1 MERMKELINILNNAS
16 RSYYQKN
23 ESLVSDFEYDK
34 LYDELMKIEK
44 DTGVILANSPTQ
56 NVGYTV
62 LSNLTK
68 VKHDEKILS
77 LDKTKEPEKLK
88 SWLENQEGVLSWKLD
103 GLTIV
108 LKYNNGELVQA
119 ITRGNGEVGEDI
131 THNAKVFKNIPLKI
145 SYKDELIVRGEGI
158 ISYSDFERIN
168 EELDENESYK
178 NPRNLCSG
186 TVRQLNSEITSK
198 RNVMFYAFTVFKAF
212 GVDFDDKKS
221 NQLLWLKT
229 LGFDVVYNK
238 IVNSD
243 NIIDSVYEF
252 ENKIPENDFASDGL
266 VLTYN
271 SISYSSSLGTTAKFP
286 KDSIAFKWK
295 DETAETILREIEWN
309 TSRTGLI
316 NPIAVFDSVELE
328 GTTVNRAS
336 VHNVSILED
345 LKLGIGDTIKV
356 YKANMI
362 IPQIAENITKSGN
375 CEIPKNCPVCN
386 GETEIRSIRDGKA
399 LYCTNPNC
407 SAQRIRSLSHFVSR
421 DAMNIEGLSEET
433 IKKFVEKG
441 FISDYTDIYSLYK
454 YADDI
459 KNMEGFG
466 EKSYNNLI
474 ESIEKSKNTELPNFI
489 YALGINHVGL
499 SNAKLLAKNKEFI
512 ENYKKILNNFSESCE
527 KLNFDEISKSF
538 EITRNNISNSL
549 ENLQNNIPNQIEIFR
564 NNISSSLENLQK
576 NMPKQLEIKQ
586 NDISN
591 NLEVLQKNLSES
603 LMNMSESLMQIN
615 GFGKKITHSII
626 SYLEDFKNIQLLN
639 KMDNIINISPVE
651 ISEETE
657 NSNINGKTFVI
668 TGDLNNFTNR
678 KELQNKIESLGGKV
692 TGSVTKKTNYLI
704 NNDILSESS
713 KNKKA
718 KELGIPIITEE
729 DFIKEF
735 LNQ

>member
-1 MERMKELINILNNAS
+1 MERMKELINILNKAS
-16 RSYYQKN
+16 YEYYQNDSSK
-23 ESLVSDFEYDK
+23 LSDFEYDK
-34 LYDELMKIEK
+34 LYDELVNLEK
-44 DTGVILANSPTQ
+44 STGIVLANSPTQ

-68 VKHDEKILS
+68 IKHDEKILS

-88 SWLENQEGVLSWKLD
+88 SWLGNQQGMLSWKLD

-145 SYKDELIVRGEGI
+145 SYKDELVVRGEGI
-158 ISYSDFERIN
+158 ISFSDFKRIN
-168 EELDENESYK
+168 EELDEDESYK

-186 TVRQLNSEITSK
+186 TVRQLNSEICAK
-198 RNVMFYAFTVFKAF
+198 RNVMFYGFTVFKAND
-212 GVDFDDKKS
+212 VDFGDKKS
-221 NQLLWLKT
+221 NQLLWLKE
-229 LGFDVVYNK
+229 LGFDIVYNK
-238 IVNSD
+238 IVNAD
-243 NIIDSVYEF
+243 NIIESIYEF
-252 ENKIPENDFASDGL
+252 ENKIPENNFATDGL
-266 VLTYN
+266 VLTYD
-271 SISYSSSLGTTAKFP
+271 SISYSGSLGTTAKFP

-295 DETAETILREIEWN
+295 DETAETILRNIEWN

-316 NPIAVFDSVELE
+316 NPVAVFDSVKLE

-375 CEIPKNCPVCN
+375 YEIPANCPVCG
-386 GETEIRSIRDGKA
+386 GETEVRTIRDGKA

-421 DAMNIEGLSEET
+421 DAMNIEGFSEET

-441 FISDYTDIYSLYK
+441 FISDYTDIYNIEK
-454 YADDI
+454 FAEKI
-459 KNMEGFG
+459 KNIDGFG

-474 ESIEKSKNTELPNFI
+474 KSIENSKKPELPNFI

-499 SNAKLLAKNKEFI
+499 SNAKLLCKNINYDINKLFTISQEELVEIDGFGDIIAHSICSYFGDCKNKELI
-512 ENYKKILNNFSESCE
+512 YKML
-527 KLNFDEISKSF
+527 D
-538 EITRNNISNSL
+538 
-549 ENLQNNIPNQIEIFR
+549 
-564 NNISSSLENLQK
+564 
-576 NMPKQLEIKQ
+576 
-586 NDISN
+586 
-591 NLEVLQKNLSES
+591 
-603 LMNMSESLMQIN
+603 
-615 GFGKKITHSII
+615 II
-626 SYLEDFKNIQLLN
+626 SFAE
-639 KMDNIINISPVE
+639 VE
-651 ISEETE
+651 VSYESENMNVKE
-657 NSNINGKTFVI
+657 KTFVI
-668 TGDLNNFTNR
+668 TGDLNEFKNR
-678 KELQNKIESLGGKV
+678 KELQLKIEALGGKV

-729 DFIKEF
+729 QFIKEF
-735 LNQ
+735 LN

>member
-1 MERMKELINILNNAS
+1 MERMKELINILNKAS
-16 RSYYQKN
+16 YEYYQNDSSK
-23 ESLVSDFEYDK
+23 LSDFEYDK
-34 LYDELMKIEK
+34 LYDELVELEK
-44 DTGVILANSPTQ
+44 STGIVLANSPTQ

-68 VKHDEKILS
+68 IKHDEKILS

-88 SWLENQEGVLSWKLD
+88 SWLENQQGMLSWKLD

-145 SYKDELIVRGEGI
+145 SYKYELVVRGEGI
-158 ISYSDFERIN
+158 ISFSDFKRIN
-168 EELDENESYK
+168 EELDEDESYK

-186 TVRQLNSEITSK
+186 TVRQLNSEICAK
-198 RNVMFYAFTVFKAF
+198 RNVMFYGFTVFKAND
-212 GVDFDDKKS
+212 VDFGDKKS
-221 NQLLWLKT
+221 NQLLWLKE
-229 LGFDVVYNK
+229 LGFDIVYNK
-238 IVNSD
+238 IVNVD
-243 NIIDSVYEF
+243 NIIESIYEF
-252 ENKIPENDFASDGL
+252 ENKIPENDFATDGL
-266 VLTYN
+266 VLTYD
-271 SISYSSSLGTTAKFP
+271 SISYSGSLGTTAKFP

-295 DETAETILREIEWN
+295 DETAETILRNIEWN

-316 NPIAVFDSVELE
+316 NPVAVFDSVELE

-375 CEIPKNCPVCN
+375 YEIPANCPVCG
-386 GETEIRSIRDGKA
+386 GETEVRTIRDGKA

-421 DAMNIEGLSEET
+421 DAMNIEGFSEET

-441 FISDYTDIYSLYK
+441 FISDYTDIYNIEK
-454 YADDI
+454 FAEEI
-459 KNMEGFG
+459 KNIDGFG

-474 ESIEKSKNTELPNFI
+474 KSIENSKKPELPNFI

-499 SNAKLLAKNKEFI
+499 SNAKLLCKNINYDINKLFTISQEELVEIDGFGDIIAHSICSYFSDYKNKELI
-512 ENYKKILNNFSESCE
+512 YKML
-527 KLNFDEISKSF
+527 D
-538 EITRNNISNSL
+538 
-549 ENLQNNIPNQIEIFR
+549 
-564 NNISSSLENLQK
+564 
-576 NMPKQLEIKQ
+576 
-586 NDISN
+586 
-591 NLEVLQKNLSES
+591 
-603 LMNMSESLMQIN
+603 
-615 GFGKKITHSII
+615 II
-626 SYLEDFKNIQLLN
+626 SFAE
-639 KMDNIINISPVE
+639 VE
-651 ISEETE
+651 VSYESENMNVKE
-657 NSNINGKTFVI
+657 KTFVI
-668 TGDLNNFTNR
+668 TGDLNEFKNR
-678 KELQNKIESLGGKV
+678 KELQLKIEALGGKV

-729 DFIKEF
+729 QFIKEF
-735 LNQ
+735 LN

>member
-1 MERMKELINILNNAS
+1 MERMKELINILNKAS
-16 RSYYQKN
+16 YEYYQNDSSK
-23 ESLVSDFEYDK
+23 LSDFEYDK
-34 LYDELMKIEK
+34 LYDELVELEK
-44 DTGVILANSPTQ
+44 STGIVLANSPTQ

-68 VKHDEKILS
+68 IKHDEKILS

-88 SWLENQEGVLSWKLD
+88 SWLGNQQGMLSWKLD

-145 SYKDELIVRGEGI
+145 SYKYELVVRGEGI
-158 ISYSDFERIN
+158 ISFSDFKRIN
-168 EELDENESYK
+168 EELDEDESYK

-186 TVRQLNSEITSK
+186 TVRQLNSEICAK
-198 RNVMFYAFTVFKAF
+198 RNVMFYGFTVFKAND
-212 GVDFDDKKS
+212 VDFGDKKS
-221 NQLLWLKT
+221 NQLLWLKE
-229 LGFDVVYNK
+229 LGFDIVYNK

-243 NIIDSVYEF
+243 NIIESIYEF
-252 ENKIPENDFASDGL
+252 ENKIPENNFATDGL
-266 VLTYN
+266 VLTYD
-271 SISYSSSLGTTAKFP
+271 SISYSGSLGTTAKFP

-295 DETAETILREIEWN
+295 DETAETILRNIEWN

-316 NPIAVFDSVELE
+316 NPVAVFDSVELE

-375 CEIPKNCPVCN
+375 YEIPANCPVCG
-386 GETEIRSIRDGKA
+386 GETEVRTIRDGKA

-421 DAMNIEGLSEET
+421 DAMNIEGFSEET

-441 FISDYTDIYSLYK
+441 FISDYTDIYNIEK
-454 YADDI
+454 FAEEI
-459 KNMEGFG
+459 KNIDGFG

-474 ESIEKSKNTELPNFI
+474 KSIENSKKPELPNFI

-499 SNAKLLAKNKEFI
+499 SNAKLLCKNINYDINKLFTISQEELVEIDGFGDIIAHSICSYFGDCKNKELI
-512 ENYKKILNNFSESCE
+512 YKML
-527 KLNFDEISKSF
+527 D
-538 EITRNNISNSL
+538 
-549 ENLQNNIPNQIEIFR
+549 
-564 NNISSSLENLQK
+564 
-576 NMPKQLEIKQ
+576 
-586 NDISN
+586 
-591 NLEVLQKNLSES
+591 
-603 LMNMSESLMQIN
+603 
-615 GFGKKITHSII
+615 II
-626 SYLEDFKNIQLLN
+626 SFAE
-639 KMDNIINISPVE
+639 VE
-651 ISEETE
+651 VSYESENMNVKE
-657 NSNINGKTFVI
+657 KTFVI
-668 TGDLNNFTNR
+668 TGDLNEFKNR
-678 KELQNKIESLGGKV
+678 KELQLKIEALGGKV

-729 DFIKEF
+729 QFIKEF
-735 LNQ
+735 LN

>member
-23 ESLVSDFEYDK
+23 ESLMTDFEYDK
-34 LYDELMKIEK
+34 LYDELVKLEK
-44 DTGVILANSPTQ
+44 DTGIILANSPTQ

-88 SWLENQEGVLSWKLD
+88 SWLENQDGILSWKLD

-131 THNAKVFKNIPLKI
+131 THNAKVFKNVPLKI
-145 SYKDELIVRGEGI
+145 SYKDELVVRGEGI
-158 ISYSDFERIN
+158 ISYSDFEKIN

-316 NPIAVFDSVELE
+316 NPIAVFDAVELE

-375 CEIPKNCPVCN
+375 CEIPKNCHVCN

-441 FISDYTDIYSLYK
+441 FISDYTDIYSLHK

-499 SNAKLLAKNKEFI
+499 SNAKLLCKNI
-512 ENYKKILNNFSESCE
+512 NYDIN
-527 KLNFDEISKSF
+527 KLFEVSQDELI
-538 EITRNNISNSL
+538 NI
-549 ENLQNNIPNQIEIFR
+549 
-564 NNISSSLENLQK
+564 
-576 NMPKQLEIKQ
+576 
-586 NDISN
+586 D
-591 NLEVLQKNLSES
+591 
-603 LMNMSESLMQIN
+603 
-615 GFGKKITHSII
+615 GFGDIIAHSIV
-626 SYLEDFKNIQLLN
+626 SYFADNKNRELLN
-639 KMDNIINISPVE
+639 KILKIVSFNTVE
-651 ISEETE
+651 ISEENE

>member
-1 MERMKELINILNNAS
+1 MERMKELINILNKAS
-16 RSYYQKN
+16 YEYYQNDSSK
-23 ESLVSDFEYDK
+23 LSDFEYDK
-34 LYDELMKIEK
+34 LYDELVELEK
-44 DTGVILANSPTQ
+44 STGIVLANSPTQ

-68 VKHDEKILS
+68 IKHDEKILS

-88 SWLENQEGVLSWKLD
+88 SWLENQQGMLSWKLD

-145 SYKDELIVRGEGI
+145 SYKYELVVRGEGI
-158 ISYSDFERIN
+158 ISFSDFKRIN
-168 EELDENESYK
+168 EELDEDESYK

-186 TVRQLNSEITSK
+186 TVRQLNSEICAK
-198 RNVMFYAFTVFKAF
+198 RNVMFYGFTVFKAND
-212 GVDFDDKKS
+212 VDFDDKKS
-221 NQLLWLKT
+221 NQLLWLKE
-229 LGFDVVYNK
+229 LGFDIVYNK
-238 IVNSD
+238 IVNAD
-243 NIIDSVYEF
+243 NIIESIYEF
-252 ENKIPENDFASDGL
+252 ENKIPENDFATDGL
-266 VLTYN
+266 VLTYD
-271 SISYSSSLGTTAKFP
+271 SISYSGSLGTTAKFP

-295 DETAETILREIEWN
+295 DETAETILRNIEWN

-316 NPIAVFDSVELE
+316 NPVAVFDSVELE

-375 CEIPKNCPVCN
+375 YEIPANCPVCG
-386 GETEIRSIRDGKA
+386 GETEVRTIRDGKA

-421 DAMNIEGLSEET
+421 DAMNIEGFSEET

-441 FISDYTDIYSLYK
+441 FISDYTDIYNIEK
-454 YADDI
+454 FAEEI
-459 KNMEGFG
+459 KNIDGFG

-474 ESIEKSKNTELPNFI
+474 KSIENSKKPELPNFI

-499 SNAKLLAKNKEFI
+499 SNAKLLCKNINYDINKLFTISQEELVEIDGFGDIIAHSICSYFSDCKNKELI
-512 ENYKKILNNFSESCE
+512 YKML
-527 KLNFDEISKSF
+527 D
-538 EITRNNISNSL
+538 
-549 ENLQNNIPNQIEIFR
+549 
-564 NNISSSLENLQK
+564 
-576 NMPKQLEIKQ
+576 
-586 NDISN
+586 
-591 NLEVLQKNLSES
+591 
-603 LMNMSESLMQIN
+603 
-615 GFGKKITHSII
+615 II
-626 SYLEDFKNIQLLN
+626 SFAE
-639 KMDNIINISPVE
+639 VE
-651 ISEETE
+651 VSYESENMNVKE
-657 NSNINGKTFVI
+657 KTFVI
-668 TGDLNNFTNR
+668 TGDLNEFKNR
-678 KELQNKIESLGGKV
+678 KELQLKIEALGGKV

-729 DFIKEF
+729 QFIKEF
-735 LNQ
+735 LN

>member
-1 MERMKELINILNNAS
+1 MERMKELINILNKAS
-16 RSYYQKN
+16 YEYYQNDSSK
-23 ESLVSDFEYDK
+23 LSDFEYDK
-34 LYDELMKIEK
+34 LYDELVELEK
-44 DTGVILANSPTQ
+44 STGIVLANSPTQ

-68 VKHDEKILS
+68 IKHDEKILS

-88 SWLENQEGVLSWKLD
+88 SWLENQQGMLSWKLD

-145 SYKDELIVRGEGI
+145 SYKDELVVRGEGI
-158 ISYSDFERIN
+158 ISFSDFKRIN
-168 EELDENESYK
+168 EELDEDESYK

-186 TVRQLNSEITSK
+186 TVRQLNSEICAK
-198 RNVMFYAFTVFKAF
+198 RNVMFYGFTVFKAND
-212 GVDFDDKKS
+212 VDFGDKKS
-221 NQLLWLKT
+221 NQLLWLKE
-229 LGFDVVYNK
+229 LGFDIVYNK
-238 IVNSD
+238 IVNAD
-243 NIIDSVYEF
+243 DIIESIYEF
-252 ENKIPENDFASDGL
+252 ENKIPENNFATDGL
-266 VLTYN
+266 VLTYD
-271 SISYSSSLGTTAKFP
+271 SISYSGSLGTTAKFP

-295 DETAETILREIEWN
+295 DETAETILRNIEWN

-316 NPIAVFDSVELE
+316 NPVAVFDSVELE

-375 CEIPKNCPVCN
+375 YEIPANCPVCG
-386 GETEIRSIRDGKA
+386 GETEVRTIRDGKA

-421 DAMNIEGLSEET
+421 DAMNIEGFSEET

-441 FISDYTDIYSLYK
+441 FISDYTDIYNIEK
-454 YADDI
+454 FAEEI
-459 KNMEGFG
+459 KNIDGFG

-474 ESIEKSKNTELPNFI
+474 KSIENSKKPELPNFI

-499 SNAKLLAKNKEFI
+499 SNAKLLCKNINYDINKLFTISQEELVEIDGFGDIIAHSICSYFGDCKNKELI
-512 ENYKKILNNFSESCE
+512 YKML
-527 KLNFDEISKSF
+527 D
-538 EITRNNISNSL
+538 
-549 ENLQNNIPNQIEIFR
+549 
-564 NNISSSLENLQK
+564 
-576 NMPKQLEIKQ
+576 
-586 NDISN
+586 
-591 NLEVLQKNLSES
+591 
-603 LMNMSESLMQIN
+603 
-615 GFGKKITHSII
+615 II
-626 SYLEDFKNIQLLN
+626 SFAE
-639 KMDNIINISPVE
+639 VE
-651 ISEETE
+651 VSYESENMNVKE
-657 NSNINGKTFVI
+657 KTFVI
-668 TGDLNNFTNR
+668 TGDLNEFKNR
-678 KELQNKIESLGGKV
+678 KELQLKIEALGGKV

-729 DFIKEF
+729 QFIKEF
-735 LNQ
+735 LN

>member
-1 MERMKELINILNNAS
+1 MERMKELINILNKAS
-16 RSYYQKN
+16 YEYYQNNSSK
-23 ESLVSDFEYDK
+23 LSDFEYDK
-34 LYDELMKIEK
+34 LYDELVNLEK
-44 DTGVILANSPTQ
+44 NTGIVLANSPTQ

-68 VKHDEKILS
+68 IKHDEKILS

-88 SWLENQEGVLSWKLD
+88 SWLENKEGMLSWKLD

-145 SYKDELIVRGEGI
+145 SYKDELVVRGEGI
-158 ISYSDFERIN
+158 ISFSDFKRIN
-168 EELDENESYK
+168 EELDEDESYK

-186 TVRQLNSEITSK
+186 TVRQLNSEICAK
-198 RNVMFYAFTVFKAF
+198 RNVMFYGFTVFKSN
-212 GVDFDDKKS
+212 GVDFGDKKS
-221 NQLLWLKT
+221 NQLLWLKS
-229 LGFDVVYNK
+229 LGFDTVYNK
-238 IVNSD
+238 IVNAD
-243 NIIDSVYEF
+243 NIIESIYEF
-252 ENKIPENDFASDGL
+252 ENKIPENDFATDGL
-266 VLTYN
+266 VLTYD

-295 DETAETILREIEWN
+295 DETAETVLRNIEWN

-316 NPIAVFDSVELE
+316 NPVAVFDSVELE

-362 IPQIAENITKSGN
+362 IPQIAENITKSSN
-375 CEIPKNCPVCN
+375 YEIPTNCPVCG
-386 GETEIRSIRDGKA
+386 GETEVRTIRDGKA

-407 SAQRIRSLSHFVSR
+407 SAQIIRSLSHFVSR
-421 DAMNIEGLSEET
+421 DAMNIEGFSEET

-441 FISDYTDIYSLYK
+441 FISDYTDIYSIEK
-454 YADDI
+454 FAEDI
-459 KNMEGFG
+459 KNMDGFG

-474 ESIEKSKNTELPNFI
+474 KSIGNSKKPELPNFI

-499 SNAKLLAKNKEFI
+499 SNAKLLCKNINYDINKLFTISQEELVEIDGFGDVIAHSICSYFSDSKNKELI
-512 ENYKKILNNFSESCE
+512 DKILNIISFAEVYVSSE
-527 KLNFDEISKSF
+527 
-538 EITRNNISNSL
+538 L
-549 ENLQNNIPNQIEIFR
+549 EN
-564 NNISSSLENLQK
+564 
-576 NMPKQLEIKQ
+576 
-586 NDISN
+586 
-591 NLEVLQKNLSES
+591 
-603 LMNMSESLMQIN
+603 IN
-615 GFGKKITHSII
+615 VK
-626 SYLEDFKNIQLLN
+626 E
-639 KMDNIINISPVE
+639 
-651 ISEETE
+651 
-657 NSNINGKTFVI
+657 KTFVI
-668 TGDLNNFTNR
+668 TGDLNEFKNR
-678 KELQNKIESLGGKV
+678 KELQGKIEALGGKV
-692 TGSVTKKTNYLI
+692 TGSVTKKTDYLI

-729 DFIKEF
+729 QFIKEF
-735 LNQ
+735 LN